1 MKIKIS
7 QLKDLVT
14 QALGEFGAEEIPG
27 TEMDGTMLPEA
38 EEELT
43 AKFPELERTLEQLMT
58 DDFKTFIKTID
69 YVAPRPTMFRVV
81 LNNDQTFF
89 LKWMGDYFQAQIE
102 GVRYELNNEAQF
114 DQALDT
120 LGDLFK
126 YGPVPQDQSQQITPP
141 GEGPTGGVTAGGVGI
156 PTQIPTGEEE
166 GEGEAAAEDEEEAAA
181 IAAIPTT

>member
-1 MKIKIS
+1 MKIKLS
-7 QLKDLVT
+7 KLKSLVT
-14 QALGEFGAEEIPG
+14 QTLGEFGAEEIPG
-27 TEMDGTMLPEA
+27 TEMDGAMLPEA

-43 AKFPELERTLEQLMT
+43 AKFPELERTLEKLMT
-58 DDFKTFIKTID
+58 NDFKTFIKTID
-69 YVAPRPTMFRVV
+69 YVAPRPTMFRVI

-102 GVRYELNNEAQF
+102 GVRYQLNNKAEL

-126 YGPVPQDQSQQITPP
+126 YGPVPADQSQQITPP
-141 GEGPTGGVTAGGVGI
+141 SEGPAGGVTAGGIGV
-156 PTQIPTGEEE
+156 PTQIATGDDEGEETT
-166 GEGEAAAEDEEEAAA
+166 GDEEEDDA